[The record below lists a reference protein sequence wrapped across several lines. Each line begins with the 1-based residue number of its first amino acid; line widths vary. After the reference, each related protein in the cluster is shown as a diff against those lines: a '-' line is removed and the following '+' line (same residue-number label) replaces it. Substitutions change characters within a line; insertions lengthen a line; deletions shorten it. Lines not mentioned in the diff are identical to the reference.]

1 MAITP
6 STREVLLS
14 GPSDVLTIYT
24 PQSGTNA
31 WLDGLTLTNTSAATV
46 TVELWR
52 GAPTAAGSVL
62 KAKSMATNVSYPVK
76 ELVGQWVLDGQ
87 SIYGRATVDSVV
99 SCVMSARE
107 FPVPE

>member
-6 STREVLLS
+6 ATREVLLS

-24 PQSGTNA
+24 PASGTNA

-52 GAPTAAGSVL
+52 GSATAGGSAL
-62 KAKSMATNVSYPVK
+62 KEKSLASYVSYPVK
-76 ELVGQWVLDGQ
+76 ELVGQWVKDGQ
-87 SIYGRATVDSVV
+87 SIYGRASVDSVV
-99 SCVMSARE
+99 ACVMSARE
-107 FPVPE
+107 FPTT